1 MKIILIFILF
11 YSSFLIAQTQEE
23 LLNQAYVQNSYEL
36 LDKFFENWR
45 MEKTPITDEEY
56 QKLSEVEKDV
66 YDLFL

>member
-56 QKLSEVEKDV
+56 QKLS
-66 YDLFL
+66 